1 MSNILLPDYII
12 TSDSV
17 DANGRIDII
26 GRCVSD
32 DFNNLPGV
40 TEFDGFN
47 LVCGSETLY
56 VLTGETYYMDSGGN
70 WYVKAPPEFQN
81 VYTKSEIDTLLT
93 DYYTETEVDT
103 LLADYYTESEVDTL
117 LADYYTK
124 SEVDSLILS
133 ARDYCLLLNSPLNL
147 ISVTSGTSTGYF
159 VENLAITLPAGTYT
173 WKMQRDGNTTTS
185 MRVRAADDTSLYNVT
200 RGAGVN
206 DITQEFT
213 IADAGA
219 KISIYTGAGVNVWG
233 CLIYKTG

>member
-12 TSDSV
+12 TSDSI
-17 DANGRIDII
+17 DSNGRVDII

-32 DFNNLPGV
+32 DLNNLPGV

-47 LVCGSETLY
+47 LACGSETLY

-70 WYVKAPPEFQN
+70 WHVKAPPEFQN
-81 VYTKSEIDTLLT
+81 VYTKSEIDTMLS
-93 DYYTETEVDT
+93 
-103 LLADYYTESEVDTL
+103 DYYTESEVDTL
-117 LADYYTK
+117 LANYYTK
-124 SEVDSLILS
+124 SEVDNLILS

-159 VENLAITLPAGTYT
+159 VENLAIDLPAGTYT